1 MTVVINAAARTS
13 TKVSLSLRRGELK
26 GDTNS
31 GATVGAGVTLLGTS
45 VVVVVVVVVE
55 PVVVVVVALAASGA
69 TVVVVVVVV
78 VGPAVVEVVV
88 VEFVGSTVVV
98 VVFWAF
104 ANTGIRPP
112 LEQRRNARTKKA
124 ERIVTSFL
132 LFEAN
137 VGDDG
142 SALLQ

>member
-26 GDTNS
+26 GDTSS
-31 GATVGAGVTLLGTS
+31 GATVVGAGVTLLGTS
-45 VVVVVVVVVE
+45 VVVVVVAE

-137 VGDDG
+137 AGDGG